1 MPLPHLDDHERLPEL
16 RRSHDLVDLHF
27 HTHWSDG
34 LAAPGHAVA
43 SARRLG
49 VRVAIT
55 DHNVI
60 EGALEAWRLAGD
72 EAAQLIVPGIEITT
86 AERIHLLVYFRRPD
100 DLHHFFHRHVVPFRP
115 RGATATTAIPRPA
128 ADFLDV
134 LRRYEHLTSAAH
146 PFAVAKNG
154 LMSVRE
160 QFAQIREL
168 VGELD
173 AVEVVNGEELDG
185 GNRQAADLARR
196 THLGSTAGS
205 DGHTLRELGSVCMAI
220 ERGADLFE
228 CVRHRHAMLVDQR
241 LPGTWRRLLAHSAKA
256 PYFARRPGRFAVRW
270 ARHQSGD
277 GPLTRAIVGADEL
290 SIDSTVPDPAT
301 DPP

>member
-1 MPLPHLDDHERLPEL
+1 MPLPHLDEPSRLPEL

-43 SARRLG
+43 RARELG

-72 EAAQLIVPGIEITT
+72 DAPNLIIPGIEITT
-86 AERIHLLVYFRRPD
+86 AERIHLLVYFRRPR
-100 DLHHFFHRHVVPFRP
+100 DLHNFFHRHVAPFRP
-115 RGATATTAIPRPA
+115 RGATATTAIERPV
-128 ADFLDV
+128 ADFLQV
-134 LRRYEHLTSAAH
+134 LRKYDHLTSAAH
-146 PFAVAKNG
+146 PFAMAKNG
-154 LMSVRE
+154 FMSVRE
-160 QFAQIREL
+160 QHRQVRDL
-168 VGELD
+168 VAELD

-185 GNRQAADLARR
+185 GNKQAAAFARR

-220 ERGADLFE
+220 ERGADVFE
-228 CVRHRHAMLVDQR
+228 CVRHRDGMLVDQR
-241 LPGTWRRLLAHSAKA
+241 LPGAWRRLLAHSAKA
-256 PYFARRPGRFAVRW
+256 PYFARRPGRFAMRW
-270 ARHQSGD
+270 ARQQSGD
-277 GPLTRAIVGADEL
+277 GPLTRHGIPGDEITL
-290 SIDSTVPDPAT
+290 DSTVPDPT
-301 DPP
+301 NGPT